1 MLQYILA
8 SILLLVLDIV
18 WIMSFMGGQYN
29 RMIPLIQKK
38 PMKPRIG
45 FAILAYILM
54 IVGLCLF
61 VIPNIRKDYV
71 LQDSLLYGFGFGL
84 VLYGV
89 YDFTA
94 AAVISDWDLSL
105 SVIDMLWGGFVY
117 FLSSFIAVLILSLYD
132 SKS

>member
-1 MLQYILA
+1 MLQYFIA
-8 SILLLVLDIV
+8 SLLLLVFDII
-18 WIMSFMGGQYN
+18 WIILFMGGQYN

-38 PMKPRIG
+38 NMKLKIQ

-54 IVGLCLF
+54 IIGLCLF

-71 LQDSLLYGFGFGL
+71 LQDSLLYGFVFGI

-94 AAVISDWDLSL
+94 ASVISDWELSL
-105 SVIDMLWGGFVY
+105 SIIDVLWGGFVY
-117 FLSSFIAVLILSLYD
+117 FLSSFMAVSIISL
-132 SKS
+132 